1 MEQLLRSCFSLNI
14 SLWNVVVLLGYLV
27 VIQFKHAYFGTC
39 RLKMQQ
45 LLYELKV
52 YHFIIQTKF

>member
-1 MEQLLRSCFSLNI
+1 M
-14 SLWNVVVLLGYLV
+14 
-27 VIQFKHAYFGTC
+27 VIQFKYGYFGTC

-52 YHFIIQTKF
+52 YHLDLFYHSNQILNETKIVCIVFEILFICLLKK